1 MSSVTSIVPLTLP
14 YFMPAEERYDH
25 KKLALDMGMNDDRIL
40 MPDLNGHIIEMYD
53 DVVLISDER
62 LKLDT
67 ILIDGKG
74 QGHMS

>member
-1 MSSVTSIVPLTLP
+1 
-14 YFMPAEERYDH
+14 MPAEERYDH
-25 KKLALDMGMNDDRIL
+25 KKLAVDMGMNDDRIL

-62 LKLDT
+62 IKLDT

>member
-1 MSSVTSIVPLTLP
+1 
-14 YFMPAEERYDH
+14 
-25 KKLALDMGMNDDRIL
+25 MGMNDDRIL

-62 LKLDT
+62 IKLDT